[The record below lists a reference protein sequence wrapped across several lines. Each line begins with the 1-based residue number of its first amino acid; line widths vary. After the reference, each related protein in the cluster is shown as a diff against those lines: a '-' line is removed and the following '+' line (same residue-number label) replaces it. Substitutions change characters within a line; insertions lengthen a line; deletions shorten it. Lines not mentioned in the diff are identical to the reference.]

1 MRSSSTNIL
10 SSFSKKLRRT
20 LMILVA
26 AGCCRGLALPSGW
39 FRPTKSFLGV
49 QWNYMEL
56 FRKSFHMCGIPS
68 ICIHPCIRWGGA
80 FNHFHMSVGQ
90 ESEIFELDIKLE
102 ASQQRASGGCQLKGK
117 LLGGVCV
124 PGKAWATEERRT
136 GKRQGWCSFWACAW
150 CFENLWNR
158 LGMRQ
163 GSGSS
168 SLSLGQFQTRSILF
182 TQLVLL
188 SPFPCRPWASANST
202 PSTAAGIFQMKSLMK
217 PTESKDAIGLE
228 AHPKSSQA
236 DKEQSGEERSCKI
249 AEIGKAMCE
258 VCRYA
263 LVCCMLQRWKSSFL
277 SDREQLEDAQ
287 QHFWDWFCQRKAVLQ
302 QILMYFGTDQELR
315 QLEAAERPAAPL
327 WTCWPLKLHIA
338 S

>member
-124 PGKAWATEERRT
+124 PGKAMSNWRKKNRKETRLVLFLSLRLMLWKSLKQARHET
-136 GKRQGWCSFWACAW
+136 RQWIKFPQPRPVSDTFNSFHPARPLKPFSLQTLGFTQLHPLHC
-150 CFENLWNR
+150 CRHFPNEITHETNR
-158 LGMRQ
+158 EQ
-163 GSGSS
+163 GRNWSGSS
-168 SLSLGQFQTRSILF
+168 SQIVPSWQRAVRWRKKLQDCRNWKGHVWGMPLCPCLLHAATLKVKLSFWQG
-182 TQLVLL
+182 
-188 SPFPCRPWASANST
+188 
-202 PSTAAGIFQMKSLMK
+202 AAG
-217 PTESKDAIGLE
+217 G
-228 AHPKSSQA
+228 
-236 DKEQSGEERSCKI
+236 C
-249 AEIGKAMCE
+249 
-258 VCRYA
+258 
-263 LVCCMLQRWKSSFL
+263 
-277 SDREQLEDAQ
+277 
-287 QHFWDWFCQRKAVLQ
+287 
-302 QILMYFGTDQELR
+302 
-315 QLEAAERPAAPL
+315 PAAL
-327 WTCWPLKLHIA
+327 LRLILSA
-338 S
+338 